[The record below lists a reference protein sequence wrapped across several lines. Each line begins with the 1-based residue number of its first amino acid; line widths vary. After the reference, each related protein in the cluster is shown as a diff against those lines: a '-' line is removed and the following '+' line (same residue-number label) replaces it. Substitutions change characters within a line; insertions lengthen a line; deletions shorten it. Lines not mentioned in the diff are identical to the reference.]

1 MPDVGNVG
9 RWERRGRAVV
19 RGGFRLPS
27 LEGVPPT
34 AVVAVA
40 DHHLASPTPTR
51 PTQRVSVGNGVS
63 GWASCQESPYFRH
76 CELDDLS
83 LLSGAPAFFGLVRGH
98 RCGISGCG
106 GAFRIN
112 QCKGCIMYA
121 H

>member
-1 MPDVGNVG
+1 MPDVGK
-9 RWERRGRAVV
+9 RRAVEAS
-19 RGGFRLPS
+19 RAGSCQGRLPPA
-27 LEGVPPT
+27 VPRRSAPT

-83 LLSGAPAFFGLVRGH
+83 ILRGAPAFFGLVRGH